1 MKITKFLV
9 LAILA
14 LLLPS
19 CQDDLES
26 ITKQSTLQEWQN
38 YMGKHFTSETSDQF
52 YWTQHFLESYNNDYL
67 RFIQSCTENDYY
79 EYQIEYKPKHLM
91 WIGKGD
97 TDNFE
102 YHV

>member
-52 YWTQHFLESYNNDYL
+52 YWTQHFWDSYNDDDSSHTLFLRECKNDSYYL
-67 RFIQSCTENDYY
+67 T
-79 EYQIEYKPKHLM
+79 
-91 WIGKGD
+91 
-97 TDNFE
+97 
-102 YHV
+102 

>member
-38 YMGKHFTSETSDQF
+38 YMGKHFTRETSDQF
-52 YWTQHFLESYNNDYL
+52 YWTQHYWENY
-67 RFIQSCTENDYY
+67 ENDDDHQSFLQGCTHDDVR
-79 EYQIEYKPKHLM
+79 EKR
-91 WIGKGD
+91 
-97 TDNFE
+97 
-102 YHV
+102 